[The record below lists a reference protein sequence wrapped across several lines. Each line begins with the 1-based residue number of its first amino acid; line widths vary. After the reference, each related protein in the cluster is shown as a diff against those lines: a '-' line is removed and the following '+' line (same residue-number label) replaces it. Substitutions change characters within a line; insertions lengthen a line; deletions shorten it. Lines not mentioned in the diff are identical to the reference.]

1 MFYWVLIKPMWE
13 HTEHKSS
20 IFKPFSEAYPGP
32 LQTSI
37 VVDVEQVNVSQTE
50 ASPGTLQT
58 SKMES
63 FAIIHIICIDSY
75 HCKALHFRC
84 LQGSWR
90 RLCPAN
96 VYLFK
101 VNNRTTRKRCE
112 IYFKVNNKNTRT
124 TSDVAMVFLLLTL
137 NIFYT
142 FMQCLCC

>member
-37 VVDVEQVNVSQTE
+37 VVDVEQVNVSWTE

-63 FAIIHIICIDSY
+63 FAIIYIICIDIHIIAKLSVLDVCRVPGDASVQLTFTCSKSTTEPQEKGVKY
-75 HCKALHFRC
+75 ISKLTIKTPE
-84 LQGSWR
+84 R
-90 RLCPAN
+90 RL
-96 VYLFK
+96 
-101 VNNRTTRKRCE
+101 
-112 IYFKVNNKNTRT
+112 
-124 TSDVAMVFLLLTL
+124 TSPWC
-137 NIFYT
+137 FY
-142 FMQCLCC
+142 C